1 MSNEEMKAIWNEIE
15 KIARADLE
23 YIHSLPDEKR
33 LNDKYLM
40 QYDSFLAS
48 HFEISSVL

>member
-1 MSNEEMKAIWNEIE
+1 MSNDDMRAIWSEIE

-23 YIHSLPDEKR
+23 YINSLPDESR
-33 LNDKYLM
+33 LNDKYLE

-48 HFEISSVL
+48 HFQFTSVL